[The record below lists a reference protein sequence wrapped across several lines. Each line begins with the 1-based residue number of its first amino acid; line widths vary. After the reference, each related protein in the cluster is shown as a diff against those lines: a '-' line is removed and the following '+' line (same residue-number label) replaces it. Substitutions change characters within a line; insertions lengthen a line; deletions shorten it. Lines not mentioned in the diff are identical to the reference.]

1 MHAIVGNDAD
11 QVGVEGCVMDLRQRQ
26 SIGHNG
32 LSQLL
37 VGVRNDVCGVEQP
50 FLRQSGKQTAAPM
63 GTDHRL
69 QFVKKENAR
78 VSRYFDVQL
87 ELSAIALSS

>member
-1 MHAIVGNDAD
+1 MG
-11 QVGVEGCVMDLRQRQ
+11 R
-26 SIGHNG
+26 NG

-37 VGVRNDVCGVEQP
+37 VGDRDDVCGVEQP
-50 FLRQSGKQTAAPM
+50 FLRQSGKRTATPM

-69 QFVKKENAR
+69 QFVKKEIAR